1 MHRVPPPPT
10 SLPPRYQPLV
20 SLSPSPA
27 PNTLTLASLA
37 SSFSLSSP
45 VLRPR
50 LGSSLARAASSR
62 VGGPPGGR
70 KAGRR
75 AGCHW
80 PSSRVANQ
88 DAKGARP
95 GHAPSPRSPRR
106 FETDHEER
114 RTRHVRRKRVRIPSP
129 RRPNFRRES
138 SKLRRSSHPNISS
151 LLDRF
156 TLPPVHQQLLR
167 ARNKPK
173 RSASIEILDPNG
185 ASQEILVTTPRS
197 YFPRSS
203 YTRKV

>member
-1 MHRVPPPPT
+1 MGQVAADDTYIFMSCTAYHHHRRRFHRATNP
-10 SLPPRYQPLV
+10 S

-114 RTRHVRRKRVRIPSP
+114 RTRHVRRKREDSLVSPPQLSP
-129 RRPNFRRES
+129 REFQTPSGPF
-138 SKLRRSSHPNISS
+138 PS
-151 LLDRF
+151 LLF
-156 TLPPVHQQLLR
+156 
-167 ARNKPK
+167 
-173 RSASIEILDPNG
+173 
-185 ASQEILVTTPRS
+185 
-197 YFPRSS
+197 
-203 YTRKV
+203 

>member
-1 MHRVPPPPT
+1 MSCTAYHHHRRRFHRATNP
-10 SLPPRYQPLV
+10 S

-114 RTRHVRRKRVRIPSP
+114 RTRHVRRKREDPLVSTFAARVPNSVRTVS
-129 RRPNFRRES
+129 
-138 SKLRRSSHPNISS
+138 ISS

-156 TLPPVHQQLLR
+156 TLPP
-167 ARNKPK
+167 K
-173 RSASIEILDPNG
+173 RSPSIEILDPNG